1 MSLKKSTLL
10 LFFLKELLEGKK
22 ISLKSFALENDINIR
37 TAQRY
42 IEDIEEAYNTP
53 KCQDNFF

>member
-22 ISLKSFALENDINIR
+22 ISLKSFALENDINISVKR
-37 TAQRY
+37 SA
-42 IEDIEEAYNTP
+42 
-53 KCQDNFF
+53 KLGS

>member
-37 TAQRY
+37 ALSVNK
-42 IEDIEEAYNTP
+42 EHLS
-53 KCQDNFF
+53 